1 MYLYTHITFPCSWV
15 DNILE
20 ENPGGT
26 LQTRSRPL
34 ASSQLTLKYALG
46 SFLVGQFASNQSSVI
61 LTHFKNLQ
69 KSLIL
74 GPAFCQTFLADWF
87 NATTNH

>member
-34 ASSQLTLKYALG
+34 ASSQLTLEVCTWIVSRWTIRIEPIQCNSY
-46 SFLVGQFASNQSSVI
+46 
-61 LTHFKNLQ
+61 TLQ
-69 KSLIL
+69 KSSK
-74 GPAFCQTFLADWF
+74 
-87 NATTNH
+87 HM